1 MRLTLV
7 VARDRN
13 GTIGK
18 DGALPWRMPSDLK
31 HFKQAT
37 MGKPVLMGR
46 RTWESLGRPL
56 PGRANI
62 VVTRTPALRAVGAWT
77 FSDLATACAAGA
89 AMAAAGGG
97 EDVCIVGGAALYAEA
112 LPIAD
117 RLIVT
122 EIDLAVNGGDTTF
135 PAFDESA
142 FVETSRTPLPRSAR
156 DDAEAVVRVLDRR

>member
-1 MRLTLV
+1 MMRLTLV

-46 RTWESLGRPL
+46 RTWESLGRAL

-142 FVETSRTPLPRSAR
+142 F
-156 DDAEAVVRVLDRR
+156 